1 MESEDNINYT
11 SIATLKPCS
20 IPLSRINYGSCRSA
34 DEFEKLKLCGE
45 GSYGVVWK
53 GMEKATGKEFALKK
67 LRLKPDEDVCI
78 SVIREIHA
86 LRNLKHENIVRLE
99 DVVVGQRLH
108 KIFLVMEYCEMD
120 LASMLNQMNSPFT
133 ESQVKCLLL
142 QLFEGLD
149 YLHSRFYVHRDI
161 KLSNLL
167 MNSGGILKIADFGL
181 ARLFG
186 KPDMAMTNAVVTLWY
201 RSPELLLGSQFQG
214 TGIDMWACGCIM
226 AELLLHRP
234 FLAGETEI
242 DQIHK
247 IIAMFGTPNKTI
259 WPGLNKLS
267 FPKGFHLIEQPFNNL
282 KSHFSNHT
290 AECLDLMNK
299 LFVYDPEKRASA
311 SDCFEHSYFDTFPMP
326 CTPAMMPSFKTL
338 MQRQRR
344 STNL

>member
-1 MESEDNINYT
+1 METNDIVFT
-11 SIATLKPCS
+11 SIATLKPCTIAQS
-20 IPLSRINYGSCRSA
+20 KIGYGSCRSA

-53 GMEKATGKEFALKK
+53 GLEKSTGKEFALKK
-67 LRLKPDEDVCI
+67 LRLKPNEDVCI

-86 LRNLKHENIVRLE
+86 LRSLKHENIVRLE
-99 DVVVGQRLH
+99 DVVVGKMMH

-120 LASMLNQMNSPFT
+120 LASILNHMQAPFL

-167 MNSGGILKIADFGL
+167 MKADGILKIGDFGL

-186 KPDMAMTNAVVTLWY
+186 QPNMAMTNGVVTLWY
-201 RSPELLLGSQFQG
+201 RAPELLLGSEFQG
-214 TGIDMWACGCIM
+214 TGIDMWSCGCIM
-226 AELLLHRP
+226 AELLLHKP
-234 FLAGETEI
+234 FLAGDTEI
-242 DQIHK
+242 DQLHR
-247 IIAMFGTPNKTI
+247 IIAMFGTPTPKI

-267 FPKGFHLIEQPFNNL
+267 FPKGFLLIEQPFNNL
-282 KSHFSNHT
+282 KKHFPTQSN
-290 AECLDLMNK
+290 ECLDLMYT

-311 SDCFEHSYFDTFPMP
+311 SDCFDHPYFDTHPLP
-326 CTPAMMPSFKTL
+326 CRPDLMPSFHSL
-338 MQRQRR
+338 MQKQRKL
-344 STNL
+344 N